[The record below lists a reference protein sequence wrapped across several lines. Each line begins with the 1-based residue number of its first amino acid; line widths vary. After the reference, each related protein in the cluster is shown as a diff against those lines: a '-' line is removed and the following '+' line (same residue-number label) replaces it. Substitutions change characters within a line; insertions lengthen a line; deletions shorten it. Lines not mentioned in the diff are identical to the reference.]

1 MKAAFE
7 TEDQIRL
14 VGVPGLSDYLRF
26 VRRNVVG
33 GDKLSRNEIID
44 EWRICNDHY
53 GILEEDEAGLADQIE
68 ILPLPAEME
77 EAAAKLAE
85 QAVFQSTFD
94 KVQTNFAMVELDKI
108 VVTQRHVTLPFIQ
121 AHADKM
127 AHKPSGAELFNFCQP
142 VERRDPE
149 VTVRQLDSNRYIFL
163 SDSMDL
169 RFHDAALLRPDQ
181 IVNHDETSPIS
192 AALALIVGHGSNFFS
207 VVRSDNR
214 VVLHNGYHRATA
226 LRMAGYTHAPAII
239 QTVDR
244 RDELNVVGNTA
255 VVDDPVF
262 YFRAKRP
269 PLLKDF
275 FDPMTSK
282 VKTVRRRRKM
292 IEVSFSA
299 VTGRVEDF

>member
-1 MKAAFE
+1 MKAASQ

-14 VGVPGLSDYLRF
+14 VGVPSLADYLRF

-33 GDKLSRNEIID
+33 GDKLSRGEIIE
-44 EWRICNDHY
+44 EWRTGNDHY
-53 GILEEDEAGLADQIE
+53 AILEEEEAGLADEVE
-68 ILPLPAEME
+68 ILPLPADM
-77 EAAAKLAE
+77 AAAAGKLSE
-85 QAVFQSTFD
+85 QPVFRSTFD
-94 KVQTNFAMVELDKI
+94 KVQTDFALVELDKI
-108 VVTQRHVTLPFIQ
+108 VVTQRHVTLPFIKG
-121 AHADKM
+121 HAEKM
-127 AHKPSGAELFNFCQP
+127 AHHPQGEELFNFCQP

-149 VTVRQLDSNRYIFL
+149 VTIRQMDSNRFVFM

-169 RFHDAALLRPDQ
+169 RFHDSILLRPEQ
-181 IVNHDETSPIS
+181 IINHGETSPIS
-192 AALALIVGHGSNFFS
+192 AALALVVGHGSNFFS
-207 VVRSDNR
+207 LVRSDDR

-244 RDELNVVGNTA
+244 RDELNIVGNTA

-275 FDPMTSK
+275 FDPKTSL

-299 VTGRVEDF
+299 VSGRVEDF